1 MSSVHGTQTIA
12 STSHGAAR
20 PRNMSR
26 MWHFISEYLLLLP
39 VGAAIAMLWAN
50 LAPESY
56 FPAARGAEVF
66 VNDIALALFIGLI
79 MKEVTE
85 ATLTGGVLHSW
96 RRAALPLVGALGL
109 TVFPL
114 VVFIGLAP
122 QFGEPRVAEGWP
134 VVFAVD
140 LAFGYFVARLIFGRH
155 PVIPFFLL
163 TAICA
168 NALGIVAL
176 GFAVNPTSWR
186 PGVAAVLMAAA
197 MASAYL
203 LRRLRTRTFWSY
215 IFGAGALSWYA
226 LYFGG
231 FEPALALVPVVPFL
245 PHAAR
250 DPGFFVDAPADA
262 RDTLNRFEQWVRHP
276 AQIALLLFGL
286 VNAGVPLRAL
296 DYGTWAL
303 PMAML
308 LMRPLGFLIAVDAG
322 VALGLHLPAHISWR
336 ELVVT
341 AFVLTIGFTMALFF
355 ATSAMGAGPALSAI
369 KIGAL
374 LSAGGAVLSFAAAK
388 ILRIA
393 PAGR

>member
-1 MSSVHGTQTIA
+1 MHGTQTVA
-12 STSHGAAR
+12 STSRVTPR

-26 MWHFISEYLLLLP
+26 VWHFVSEYLLLLP
-39 VGAAIAMLWAN
+39 VGAAIAMVWAN
-50 LAPESY
+50 VAPESY

-109 TVFPL
+109 TIFPL
-114 VVFIGLAP
+114 LIFIALTP

-140 LAFGYFVARLIFGRH
+140 LAFGYFVARMIFGRH

-163 TAICA
+163 TGICA
-168 NALGIVAL
+168 NGLGILAL
-176 GFAVNPTSWR
+176 GFAVNPASWR

-203 LRRLRTRTFWSY
+203 LRRLQTRTFWSY

-231 FEPALALVPVVPFL
+231 FEPALALVPIVPFL
-245 PHAAR
+245 PHGAR
-250 DPGFFVDAPADA
+250 DPGFFVDAPAAAQDP
-262 RDTLNRFEQWVRHP
+262 LNRFELWVRHP
-276 AQIALLLFGL
+276 AQIALLLFGI
-286 VNAGVPLRAL
+286 VNAGVSLRAL

-303 PMAML
+303 PVAML
-308 LMRPLGFLIAVDAG
+308 LMRPLGFLMAVDAG
-322 VALGLHLPAHISWR
+322 VALGLHLHARIGWR

-341 AFVLTIGFTMALFF
+341 SLVLTIGFTMALFF

-374 LSAGGAVLSFAAAK
+374 LSAGGAVLSFAAAR
-388 ILRIA
+388 ILRV
-393 PAGR
+393 GRFGF